1 MFMFFQTT
9 AEPPTPIIPD
19 VPEIAWLSAPIIFM
33 GVIILSTFY
42 LIKKIQ
48 KSAMEIQD
56 AVSWILFNML
66 LLVFASYIA
75 VLILH
80 NNVNVLT
87 KIANKI
93 GFQSFETLILLIV
106 TAWLWFKTFKLVSRY
121 SNTKYKV
128 TQLSQELAKLKWEVE
143 HNNKRIVEM
152 VNKDRMKEKENI
164 LSDTLTLEI
173 NDKLKFLEHDHS
185 KDGRVTAKVQDFDK
199 GSKTAVKKTTDKKPA
214 TKTTKK

>member
-1 MFMFFQTT
+1 MMLFNTT
-9 AEPPTPIIPD
+9 TEPPQPIIPD

-33 GVIILSTFY
+33 AVIMLSTFY

-66 LLVFASYIA
+66 LLVFATYIA
-75 VLILH
+75 ILILN
-80 NNVNVLT
+80 NNVSILT
-87 KIANKI
+87 EIANKV

-143 HNNKRIVEM
+143 HNNKKIVEM
-152 VNKDRMKEKENI
+152 VNKDRMKEKEEI
-164 LSDTLTLEI
+164 LSNTLTLEI

-185 KDGRVTAKVQDFDK
+185 KDGKVTAKVQDLKDNEK
-199 GSKTAVKKTTDKKPA
+199 PAVKKSTVKKPA